1 MRRRPPRSTR
11 TDTLF
16 PYTSLF
22 RSQAAACRALG
33 GFLER
38 AGFERH
44 PLDMLR
50 NLGGGEGGL
59 LERNRSARFDKVDDI
74 IGLVIVHRARIGNED
89 RRTPGAGEFGD
100 GRGARARN
108 DQDRKSTRLN
118 SSH

>member
-38 AGFERH
+38 AGFQRH
-44 PLDMLR
+44 PLDMLGD
-50 NLGGGEGGL
+50 LGGGEGGL

-74 IGLVIVHRARIGNED
+74 IGLVIVHRARLGNED
-89 RRTPGAGEFGD
+89 RRTSGAGELGE
-100 GRGARARN
+100 
-108 DQDRKSTRLN
+108 RKSTRLN